1 MSSRAPLKSKPQLLG
16 SQYRYLFT
24 LSPEW
29 RKMGLWFPQDG
40 VGRNN
45 SLLKGKNL
53 ARKAPPILR
62 DPVPEIPC
70 TVAFWNRLW
79 NNCIFKFRLPN
90 RHQRFLDKFTKFIT
104 ESQQFYRVW
113 PFLVNEMHYQGDKG
127 PVTVQLISEDEKF
140 WLMQLGFF
148 SHQFQEVREHFDVVG
163 VLQGRDSSTLIH
175 PIVTLTRQMRR

>member
-1 MSSRAPLKSKPQLLG
+1 M
-16 SQYRYLFT
+16 
-24 LSPEW
+24 
-29 RKMGLWFPQDG
+29 WFPQDG

-79 NNCIFKFRLPN
+79 KIVFLNLDYGIGIKDSRINLQSSSQRANNSTAYGLSF
-90 RHQRFLDKFTKFIT
+90 
-104 ESQQFYRVW
+104 
-113 PFLVNEMHYQGDKG
+113 VNEMHYLGDKG

-148 SHQFQEVREHFDVVG
+148 SH
-163 VLQGRDSSTLIH
+163 
-175 PIVTLTRQMRR
+175 